1 MDHEQIKYH
10 TFVFKSWKY
19 FPNHAF
25 FFPLFRHI
33 INLLTILARPARRQ
47 ALLSG
52 SCRRLGMQSWVG
64 GGWLL
69 VEATCQQLNDTVPG
83 CADAPKEPSVLS
95 FEDLWVGCLS
105 AAVEETEA

>member
-1 MDHEQIKYH
+1 MRMKVGQTGE
-10 TFVFKSWKY
+10 S
-19 FPNHAF
+19 A
-25 FFPLFRHI
+25 PL
-33 INLLTILARPARRQ
+33 L
-47 ALLSG
+47 
-52 SCRRLGMQSWVG
+52 QSWVG